1 MQTVKSTTWH
11 IITSE
16 YPPQPGGVSDYT
28 QLVASGLAAA
38 GDEVHVWCPPAEGE
52 VTDADGV
59 VVHRNFGCFSRSDLR
74 RVDQM
79 LDQFKGPRRLL
90 VQWVPHGYDY
100 RAMNLLFCGWLWR
113 RAHRRRDRVELMVHE
128 PFLELGKGSWK
139 QSAVA
144 LVQRLMTI
152 ILLNAASRVW
162 ITIPAWEAYWRPYAL
177 GRKKPYSWLPVVSN
191 IPVIDDS
198 EAIKAVRSRYV
209 AAEGSIIGHF
219 GTYDRHNTNLLQ
231 AAVRPLIGNGNK
243 EVLLLLGRGGE
254 LARDALI
261 RNCPE
266 IANRVRA
273 TGALDAADLSLHL
286 RACDVMLQPYIDG
299 VSSRRGST
307 MAALAHGVP
316 VITTSGRLTEPL
328 WAESEAV
335 ALVPVEDVT
344 ALVEAT
350 KRLLPN
356 AAVRSSMSR
365 AGRALY
371 DERFDVKVIIAL
383 LREAAGPVEGAGK
396 S

>member
-38 GDEVHVWCPPAEGE
+38 GDKVHVWCPSAEGE

-59 VVHRNFGCFSRSDLR
+59 DVHRNFGCFSRSDLG

-90 VQWVPHGYDY
+90 VQWVPHGYGY
-100 RAMNLLFCGWLWR
+100 RAMNLLFCWWLWR

-128 PFLELGKGSWK
+128 PFLEFGKGSWK

-177 GRKKPYSWLPVVSN
+177 GRKKTFSWLPVVSN

-219 GTYDRHNTNLLQ
+219 GTYDRHNTNLLH

-261 RNCPE
+261 RNYPE

-350 KRLLPN
+350 KRLLPD

-371 DERFDVKVIIAL
+371 DERFDVKVIIAT
-383 LREAAGPVEGAGK
+383 LREAAAPVEGAGK
-396 S
+396 P